1 MTIIRYIRSDWS
13 NHIMI
18 NTRYSDGV
26 GSSMNFAEETDAL
39 HIARRYKSEE
49 NITKV
54 SFFYPFNFIGPLPP
68 NG

>member
-1 MTIIRYIRSDWS
+1 MIIIRYIRSDWS

-26 GSSMNFAEETDAL
+26 GSSMNFAEEDNAL
-39 HIARRYKSEE
+39 TYSHNMKRATNTTK
-49 NITKV
+49 IT
-54 SFFYPFNFIGPLPP
+54 FYYPFTFIGPLPP

>member
-1 MTIIRYIRSDWS
+1 
-13 NHIMI
+13 MI

>member
-1 MTIIRYIRSDWS
+1 
-13 NHIMI
+13 MI
-18 NTRYSDGV
+18 NTRWGDGA
-26 GSSMNFAEETDAL
+26 SCSLNFADEVDAL